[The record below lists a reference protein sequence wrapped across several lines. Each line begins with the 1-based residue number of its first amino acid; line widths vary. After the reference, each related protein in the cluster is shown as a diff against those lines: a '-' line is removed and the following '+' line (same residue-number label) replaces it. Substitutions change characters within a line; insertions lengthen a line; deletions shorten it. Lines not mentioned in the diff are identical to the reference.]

1 MKLTIA
7 IVIAV
12 ELALA
17 FVPEN
22 TMIRTMHWMREV
34 LAVNPAADVQIH
46 GDSVAQ
52 GALFATEIAKE
63 LPPGTKVW
71 NAALQG
77 SGPEFTY
84 FLLKKQ
90 IAGGHVPKSI
100 VLAPLPHTLVTERTA
115 VLVGGFLDW
124 REIPEAMIES
134 HHFFDALQG
143 VLAKL
148 SFTLRHREE
157 LSELAKGRKA
167 PLAWDAPI
175 PTEDWLHRTGAA
187 SEVKWAK
194 YGKAPLPP
202 IHPVYRQRFVVDAGE
217 HEFIRRTI
225 ALAKAHHVRVF
236 WLSMPEHEAIAAVRD
251 SLGFAPAAYAFID
264 SLAARGDV
272 EVLRREFEVL
282 PAKDFID
289 YTHLRLPAALRLSHE
304 VGKELAAKLE
314 KRAS

>member
-1 MKLTIA
+1 MAPPSSISSSDLGRLERAVKLTIA

-115 VLVGGFLDW
+115 VLVGVFLDW

-175 PTEDWLHRTGAA
+175 PT
-187 SEVKWAK
+187 
-194 YGKAPLPP
+194 
-202 IHPVYRQRFVVDAGE
+202 
-217 HEFIRRTI
+217 
-225 ALAKAHHVRVF
+225 
-236 WLSMPEHEAIAAVRD
+236 
-251 SLGFAPAAYAFID
+251 
-264 SLAARGDV
+264 
-272 EVLRREFEVL
+272 
-282 PAKDFID
+282 
-289 YTHLRLPAALRLSHE
+289 
-304 VGKELAAKLE
+304 
-314 KRAS
+314 